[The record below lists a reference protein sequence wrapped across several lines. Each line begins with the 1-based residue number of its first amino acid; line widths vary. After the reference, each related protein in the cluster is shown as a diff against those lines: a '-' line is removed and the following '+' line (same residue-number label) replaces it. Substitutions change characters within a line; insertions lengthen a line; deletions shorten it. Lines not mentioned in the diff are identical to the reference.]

1 MNNDQPA
8 IVISEA
14 AVRLVLVAFAVFL
27 ALYALSH
34 AFPGVAA

>member
-8 IVISEA
+8 LVISDA
-14 AVRLVLVAFAVFL
+14 AVRLALVAVAVFV

-34 AFPGVAA
+34 AFPEVAA

>member
-1 MNNDQPA
+1 MNNNQPA

-14 AVRLVLVAFAVFL
+14 AVRLVLVALAVFV

-34 AFPGVAA
+34 AFSGVAA

>member
-8 IVISEA
+8 LVISEA
-14 AVRLVLVAFAVFL
+14 AVRLVFVAVAVFV

-34 AFPGVAA
+34 AFPEVAA